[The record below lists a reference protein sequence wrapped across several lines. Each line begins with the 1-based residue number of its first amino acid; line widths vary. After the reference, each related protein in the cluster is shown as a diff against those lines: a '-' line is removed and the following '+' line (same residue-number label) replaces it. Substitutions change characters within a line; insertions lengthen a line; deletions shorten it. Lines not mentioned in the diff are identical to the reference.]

1 MRDYLKQNPETTSVL
16 FLRMKIF
23 PLFIFNNNCRNELK
37 KELSQKTEPFIG
49 HESSHKPTSCDKFSV
64 PLSSKKFNFPISI

>member
-16 FLRMKIF
+16 FFTYEDFSIV
-23 PLFIFNNNCRNELK
+23 LFHNNCRNELK